1 MNYKCKIRKKI
12 FEDKKTYYL
21 KEDTDKQFGLFQDR
35 IDFLT
40 GQNTRL
46 KRIENEMERWKRV
59 LKGHSRYYI
68 KQVLE
73 KFASYTSDEKE
84 KKQ

>member
-1 MNYKCKIRKKI
+1 MNYKCKIRKRI

-21 KEDTDKQFGLFQDR
+21 KEDIDKQFGLFQDR

-46 KRIENEMERWKRV
+46 KRIDKDMDRWKIIIN
-59 LKGHSRYYI
+59 GHSMYSIGKII
-68 KQVLE
+68 KKYSE
-73 KFASYTSDEKE
+73 DSE
-84 KKQ
+84 